1 MARSIV
7 ERDLS
12 ELLLEKGII
21 LNGTLDNYFQKTFGD
36 KFYDDMDKRQKK
48 LSDLEQQLDN
58 AEDKLRL
65 SLKKIFF
72 DSDSIIDDIIYHLNT
87 GKDMPQISQLLG
99 IDSSDLLLSLDK
111 VFDDYVEKYNNYK
124 TEMIDNIKYIGEI
137 GETIRGDKQYY
148 TIGIDTSKNGPL
160 RRVVLNSEQ
169 WYNLIS
175 KNEYFSLQRDAN
187 GRRVLASNR
196 QWTGE
201 TRTKINPKTGKEIQ
215 EKILSPTRGITGG
228 TLAQG
233 VLQAINPKI
242 EVGKKDALRALN
254 ADKPSQEI
262 WKALKQSKIYTMK
275 SLQMSLDT
283 DDPSQLKAIFN
294 SRKFEILNSGIWDS
308 VYATTDP
315 KSRAQQIHN
324 IIKEIQ
330 SQGFEIEN
338 IFGGA
343 KGDVMLRTD
352 SGYISNQVKY
362 FGTAGKTAGIQVI
375 EVRGLNNA
383 MSFYKDRNNI
393 QEADQKAIMAITGTP
408 EGQSAIIQGG
418 MMDYSNGANSLF
430 SQFFLALTGMGISI
444 EGDTEFTPEDMAE
457 ATDY

>member
-1 MARSIV
+1 
-7 ERDLS
+7 
-12 ELLLEKGII
+12 
-21 LNGTLDNYFQKTFGD
+21 
-36 KFYDDMDKRQKK
+36 
-48 LSDLEQQLDN
+48 
-58 AEDKLRL
+58 
-65 SLKKIFF
+65 
-72 DSDSIIDDIIYHLNT
+72 
-87 GKDMPQISQLLG
+87 
-99 IDSSDLLLSLDK
+99 
-111 VFDDYVEKYNNYK
+111 
-124 TEMIDNIKYIGEI
+124 
-137 GETIRGDKQYY
+137 
-148 TIGIDTSKNGPL
+148 
-160 RRVVLNSEQ
+160 
-169 WYNLIS
+169 
-175 KNEYFSLQRDAN
+175 
-187 GRRVLASNR
+187 
-196 QWTGE
+196 
-201 TRTKINPKTGKEIQ
+201 
-215 EKILSPTRGITGG
+215 
-228 TLAQG
+228 
-233 VLQAINPKI
+233 
-242 EVGKKDALRALN
+242 
-254 ADKPSQEI
+254 
-262 WKALKQSKIYTMK
+262 MK

-393 QEADQKAIMAITGTP
+393 QEADQKAMMAITGTP

-444 EGDTEFTPEDMAE
+444 EGDTEFTPDDMAE